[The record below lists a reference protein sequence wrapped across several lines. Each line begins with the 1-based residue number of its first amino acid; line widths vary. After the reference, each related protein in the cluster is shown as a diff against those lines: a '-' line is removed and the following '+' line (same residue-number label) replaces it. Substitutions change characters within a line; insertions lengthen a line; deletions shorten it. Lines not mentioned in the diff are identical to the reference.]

1 MTTLVLIAK
10 ETIAGK
16 VKTRLNP
23 PFSFAQAAELAAA
36 AISDTLAAVSTLPAT
51 RRILLF
57 DGNLLPPGS
66 EDWDVMTQVS
76 GDLDVRLGAMFD
88 VCDGPTLLIGMDTPQ
103 LDADMLRPV
112 FADWPN
118 DVDAF
123 FGPASDGG
131 FWSLGLAEPTGDLL
145 RGIPMSQD
153 HTGAAQLTRLADA
166 GLTVSMLPELLD
178 VDTVADARAVAELA
192 PHTRFAETFRR
203 LDAEVSA

>member
-10 ETIAGK
+10 ETIPGK

-36 AISDTLAAVSTLPAT
+36 AISDTLAAVATLPAT

-66 EDWDVMTQVS
+66 EHWDVMTQVS
-76 GDLDVRLGAMFD
+76 GDLDARLGAMFD
-88 VCDGPTLLIGMDTPQ
+88 ACDGPTMLIGMDTPQ
-103 LDADMLRPV
+103 LTAEMLSPA
-112 FADWPN
+112 FTDWPS
-118 DVDAF
+118 DIDAF

-145 RGIPMSQD
+145 RGIPMSED
-153 HTGAAQLTRLADA
+153 HTGAAQLARLADA

-178 VDTVADARAVAELA
+178 VDTVADARAVAALA
-192 PHTRFAETFRR
+192 PDTRFAGTFRR
-203 LDAEVSA
+203 LAEEVSA

>member
-10 ETIAGK
+10 ETIPGK

-36 AISDTLAAVSTLPAT
+36 AIADTLAAVSTLPAS

-57 DGNLLPPGS
+57 DGNLLPSGS

-76 GDLDVRLGAMFD
+76 GDLDARLGAMFD

-103 LDADMLRPV
+103 LTAEMLSPA
-112 FADWPN
+112 FSDWPS

-153 HTGAAQLTRLADA
+153 HTGAAQLARLVDA